1 MATATRRLL
10 LLVCATLPLAIA
22 MPAAR
27 GAEPTSA
34 VLLGPADLVADVLAR
49 ADDRLA
55 LMPAVAAAKW
65 AQHQPVAD
73 PARESAVTQA
83 AGDRAA
89 EIGLVREP
97 VVALFALQVRL
108 ARSAQ
113 ETLVAR
119 WQRGEALDERGPA
132 QSLTGELRPR
142 LDRLTDDLVAALY
155 LAAPLLAEPDATTR
169 YAAIARERLPAPR
182 WTPAD
187 RAELLSALAAVRS
200 AAPRSLARARRAGVL
215 RIGTPAD
222 YAPFS
227 VEGGGRVSG
236 ADVGL
241 ALRLS
246 AALGL
251 RPVFVRSSWRTLL
264 ADLGTDRFDIA
275 VGGISV
281 TPARRAAA
289 SFSLPLAHGGKT
301 AVGRCADR
309 DRLATLAAIDQPAV
323 RIVENA
329 GGTNEAFARETLH
342 AASLRIHADN
352 RTVFDEL
359 VGGRADVM
367 FTDDTEIA
375 LATRRHPELCRLLAE
390 LYAPA
395 DKAIL
400 LPPDAEWATAVN
412 EWLAPEIARGTP
424 ARLLAEELAR

>member
-1 MATATRRLL
+1 MITAICRLL
-10 LLVCATLPLAIA
+10 LLVCTAVPVAIA
-22 MPAAR
+22 APAAW
-27 GAEPTSA
+27 AADPTSA
-34 VLLGPADLVADVLAR
+34 PLLGPADLVAEVLAR

-55 LMPAVAAAKW
+55 LMPSVAAAKW
-65 AQHQPVAD
+65 AQHQPVGD

-89 EIGLVREP
+89 ELGLVREP

-108 ARSAQ
+108 ARAAQ
-113 ETLVAR
+113 ESLTAR
-119 WQRGEALDERGPA
+119 WQRGEAQDERGPPP
-132 QSLTGELRPR
+132 SLTGELRPR
-142 LDRLTDDLVAALY
+142 LDRLTDELVAALY
-155 LAAPLLAEPDATTR
+155 LAAPLLAEPDAATR

-182 WTPAD
+182 WTPDD
-187 RAELLSALAAVRS
+187 RAALLSALAEVRI

-236 ADVGL
+236 ADIGL
-241 ALRLS
+241 ALRL
-246 AALGL
+246 AASLGL
-251 RPVFVRSSWRTLL
+251 RPVFVRSAWRTLL
-264 ADLGTDRFDIA
+264 ADFGTDRFDVA

-281 TPARRAAA
+281 TPARMAVA

-309 DRLATLAAIDQPAV
+309 DHLATLAAIDQPAIRV
-323 RIVENA
+323 VENA
-329 GGTNEAFARETLH
+329 GGTNEAFARDTLH
-342 AASLRIHADN
+342 AAPLRIHPDN

-359 VGGRADVM
+359 IAGRADVM

-375 LATRRHPELCRLLAE
+375 LVTHRHPELCRLLAE

-400 LPPDAEWATAVN
+400 LPRDPEWEAAVN
-412 EWLAPEIARGTP
+412 AWLAPEIARGTP

>member
-1 MATATRRLL
+1 MATATRYLL
-10 LLVCATLPLAIA
+10 LFVRA
-22 MPAAR
+22 
-27 GAEPTSA
+27 A
-34 VLLGPADLVADVLAR
+34 VLLVVAASAARAAEPASAPVLGPAEFVGEVLAR

-55 LMPAVAAAKW
+55 LMPLVAASKW
-65 AQHQPVAD
+65 AQHQPVGD

-89 EIGLVREP
+89 ELGLVREP
-97 VVALFALQVRL
+97 VVALFALQVQL

-113 ETLVAR
+113 ESLVAR
-119 WQRGEALDERGPA
+119 WQRGDGLDERGPV
-132 QSLTGELRPR
+132 QSLSGELRPR
-142 LDRLTDDLVAALY
+142 LDRLTDELVAALY
-155 LAAPLLAEPDATTR
+155 LAAPLLEEPDAATR

-187 RAELLSALAAVRS
+187 RAELLTALAAVRT
-200 AAPRSLARARRAGVL
+200 AVPRSLARARRAGVL

-227 VEGGGRVSG
+227 VEGGGRVTG

-241 ALRLS
+241 ALRLA

-264 ADLGTDRFDIA
+264 ADLGADRFDVA

-281 TPARRAAA
+281 TPARLAAG

-301 AVGRCADR
+301 AVGRCDDR
-309 DRLATLAAIDQPAV
+309 ERLAALAAIDQPTV
-323 RIVENA
+323 RVIENA
-329 GGTNEAFARETLH
+329 GGTNEAFARDTLR
-342 AASLRIHADN
+342 AASLRIHPDN
-352 RTVFDEL
+352 RTVFDEI
-359 VGGRADVM
+359 VAGRADVM

-375 LATRRHPELCRLLAE
+375 LATHRHPELCRLLAE

-395 DKAIL
+395 DKAML
-400 LPPDAEWATAVN
+400 LPREPEWATAVN